1 MRDFGFGRRFDELEK
16 HINDELLSLVDVIK
30 NGPKF
35 EYEKVNLWTTEK
47 FYYIFICNHLLYRTF

>member
-1 MRDFGFGRRFDELEK
+1 MRDFGFGRRFEELEK

-35 EYEKVNLWTTEK
+35 KYEEVNLLEISTTCK
-47 FYYIFICNHLLYRTF
+47 AMVNF